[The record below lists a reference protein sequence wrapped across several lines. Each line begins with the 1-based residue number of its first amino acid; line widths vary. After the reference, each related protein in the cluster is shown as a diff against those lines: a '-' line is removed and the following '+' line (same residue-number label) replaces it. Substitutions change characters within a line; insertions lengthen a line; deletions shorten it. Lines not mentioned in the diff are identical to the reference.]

1 MLKFFSRLEKTRN
14 FVLLFIGVLMI
25 LGLVVGIGSSN
36 LFSTQ
41 TTSDGLINSTEAVAK
56 VGSEKVTVGEVARI
70 KQGRMASLPT
80 RSMINSMIGQKIIR
94 VEAQRLG
101 LRASDA
107 EVANAIREQNKSPD
121 GTPLDVK
128 RYEQWA
134 VQNFGSV
141 AEYEQSVR
149 DQISGEKLEAFLTS
163 GVAVAEDEVLKDY
176 QRKNTKF
183 DLSYVAVNTSELAQA
198 IKPTDVEISEYFEKN
213 KANYYISAPQKKIRY
228 IFLNTAKVGEK
239 IAIAD
244 EDYKAEYDKI
254 PADKKKKGVEGQ
266 QIVLRIPK
274 ADFESQVMQKAAE
287 IVERAKKDGKISEEA
302 FTELVNGYSED
313 AVSKARG
320 GKLAGLV
327 RENPAKPT
335 DPYQRLLSMQEGDVT
350 EPIKEG
356 SAVYILRRGK
366 DVPKTYEDAKP
377 ELEVSLRNRKGY
389 TAAAEIAQKVSQD
402 LQQTKDVAATAKKFA
417 AEANM
422 NPTDMVRE
430 TPFVKP
436 GDNIAN
442 IGISPQFEE
451 GIKNLEN
458 ANDVGEKIPVQSGFA
473 VPLLVE
479 KKDPRDATLDEV
491 RSQVVESV
499 KLDKA
504 RAQVEEVAKA
514 IAAGA
519 TDVAGLSAAAQSK
532 GLKAQEQKSYIIGS
546 PLGTGPS
553 ASTNEALEDAVFALK
568 PSNVTKTPLLVGDN
582 WYIVGVNKREDANMD
597 EFAKQ
602 RDTLIESML
611 QQKRGQLF
619 SDYLAAVRQRMESG
633 GEIKIYDSVIERI
646 EEAFPPTS
654 NPQFPGGLQFPQQ

>member
-163 GVAVAEDEVLKDY
+163 GVAVSEEEVLKDY

-198 IKPTDVEISEYFEKN
+198 IKPTDAEISEYFEKN

-239 IAIAD
+239 IAISD
-244 EDYKAEYDKI
+244 EEYKAEYDKI

-266 QIVLRIPK
+266 QIVLRIAK

-302 FTELVNGYSED
+302 FTALVNGYSED
-313 AVSKARG
+313 AASKARG

-389 TAAAEIAQKVSQD
+389 TAAAELAQKVFQD

-442 IGISPQFEE
+442 VGISPQFEE

-458 ANDVGEKIPVQSGFA
+458 ANDVGEKIPIQNGFA
-473 VPLLVE
+473 IPLLVE

-514 IAAGA
+514 IASGA
-519 TDVAGLSAAAQSK
+519 SDVAGLSAAAQSK
-532 GLKAQEQKSYIIGS
+532 GLKSQEQKSYIIGS

-553 ASTNEALEDAVFALK
+553 AATNEALEDAVFALK
-568 PSNVTKTPLLVGDN
+568 PGEVTKTPLLVGDN

-619 SDYLAAVRQRMESG
+619 ADYLAAVRQKMELS
-633 GEIKIYDSVIERI
+633 GEIKVYDSVVARI
-646 EEAFPPTS
+646 DEAFPATS
-654 NPQFPGGLQFPQQ
+654 NPQFPGGLQFPGQ

>member
-41 TTSDGLINSTEAVAK
+41 TTSDGLVNSTEAVAK

-80 RSMINSMIGQKIIR
+80 RTMISSMIGQKIIR

-134 VQNFGSV
+134 IQNFGSV

-163 GVAVAEDEVLKDY
+163 GVSVSEEEVLKDF

-183 DLSYVAVNTSELAQA
+183 DLSYVAVNTSELAQS
-198 IKPTDVEISEYFEKN
+198 IKPTDAEISEYFEKN
-213 KANYYISAPQKKIRY
+213 KANYYISSPQKKIRY
-228 IFLNTAKVGEK
+228 VFLNTAKVGEK
-239 IAIAD
+239 IAISD

-266 QIVLRIPK
+266 QIVLRIAKPE
-274 ADFESQVMQKAAE
+274 FESQVMLKAAE

-313 AVSKARG
+313 AVSKSRG

-335 DPYQRLLSMQEGDVT
+335 DPYQRLLIMQEGDVT

-366 DVPKTYEDAKP
+366 DVPKSFEDAKP
-377 ELEVSLRNRKGY
+377 EIEVSLRNRKGY
-389 TAAAEIAQKVSQD
+389 TAAAELAQKIYQD

-417 AEANM
+417 GEANM

-442 IGISPQFEE
+442 VGISPQFEE

-458 ANDVGEKIPVQSGFA
+458 ANDVGEKIPIQNGFA
-473 VPLLVE
+473 IPLLVE
-479 KKDPRDATLDEV
+479 KKEPRDATLDEV
-491 RSQVVESV
+491 RSQIVESV

-519 TDVAGLSAAAQSK
+519 SDAAGLSAAAQAK
-532 GLKAQEQKSYIIGS
+532 GLKAQEQKSFIIGS

-568 PSNVTKTPLLVGDN
+568 PGEVTKTPLLVGDN

-611 QQKRGQLF
+611 QRKRGQLF
-619 SDYLAAVRQRMESG
+619 SDYLASVRQNMESSG
-633 GEIKIYDSVIERI
+633 QIKIYDDVVARI
-646 EEAFPPTS
+646 DEAFPATS
-654 NPQFPGGLQFPQQ
+654 NPQFPGGLQFPGQ